1 MCFKQKK
8 MQARA
13 CIFSFYS
20 FFFLDLRLPN
30 SFWSSGAKNAG
41 ARHTNIFI
49 AIYPFPTNLVVQY
62 MRRSLKNVRAAE
74 KFLSLCLA
82 LGCLQ
87 DFHGRAEHDLIVFV
101 RERLLDLLNRYPL
114 DLCDLALA
122 RLDLLLC
129 GVR

>member
-1 MCFKQKK
+1 MHLFV
-8 MQARA
+8 
-13 CIFSFYS
+13 YS
-20 FFFLDLRLPN
+20 FFFLRLPN
-30 SFWSSGAKNAG
+30 SFCKSGAKNAG

-87 DFHGRAEHDLIVFV
+87 DFHGGAEHDLIVFV
-101 RERLLDLLNRYPL
+101 RERLLDLLKRYPL

-122 RLDLLLC
+122 GLDLLLC

>member
-1 MCFKQKK
+1 
-8 MQARA
+8 MQAFA

-20 FFFLDLRLPN
+20 FFFLGLRLPN
-30 SFWSSGAKNAG
+30 SFCKSGAKNAG

-82 LGCLQ
+82 LGGLQ
-87 DFHGRAEHDLIVFV
+87 DFHGGAEHDLIIFV
-101 RERLLDLLNRYPL
+101 RERLLNLLKRYPL

-122 RLDLLLC
+122 GLDLLLC